1 MSTITNIYPASI
13 TIAKELQISWQSNFK
28 TKQWSQIHAKKNGGS
43 DGDQGKA
50 TTKINK
56 MTHLPSERAK
66 EESDGAKGTVKA
78 KERREK
84 V

>member
-1 MSTITNIYPASI
+1 M
-13 TIAKELQISWQSNFK
+13 Q
-28 TKQWSQIHAKKNGGS
+28 TKDRSS

-56 MTHLPSERAK
+56 KMHLQSERAK

-78 KERREK
+78 KEEK
-84 V
+84 MEPKVSK